1 MWKTLLVACLLVVLS
16 SGCSTSGRV
25 ATAPIAQ
32 PEVQPHVHVRT
43 RIIDTG
49 CDWTRPIY
57 VSALDVLTDATAQ
70 AILAHDEAGAAHC
83 GWARRSK

>member
-1 MWKTLLVACLLVVLS
+1 VLCSACA
-16 SGCSTSGRV
+16 TSGRV
-25 ATAPIAQ
+25 ATAPIGQ
-32 PEVQPHVHVRT
+32 PEVQVRT

-70 AILAHDEAGAAHC
+70 AILAHDEAGATHC
-83 GWARRSK
+83 GWVRGSK

>member
-1 MWKTLLVACLLVVLS
+1 MWKTSLVLCLLVALS

-25 ATAPIAQ
+25 ATAPIPQ
-32 PEVQPHVHVRT
+32 PEVQVRT

-57 VSALDVLTDATAQ
+57 VSALDVLTEATAQ

>member
-1 MWKTLLVACLLVVLS
+1 
-16 SGCSTSGRV
+16 V

-32 PEVQPHVHVRT
+32 PDVQVKI

-57 VSALDVLTDATAQ
+57 VSAQDVLTDATAR
-70 AILAHDEAGAAHC
+70 AILAHDEAGAALW
-83 GWARRSK
+83 GWVRRSR